1 MGEGVINLFNSNHNF
16 RLFFLRGRW
25 SPLIII
31 RGASVH
37 ASLSFSE
44 VQFILPVLSLLATV

>member
-25 SPLIII
+25 SPLI
-31 RGASVH
+31 REASVH

>member
-25 SPLIII
+25 SPLF

-44 VQFILPVLSLLATV
+44 VQFILPVLSLLAIV